1 MNMKQKTQ
9 YAAPEAEMLAPILK
23 SAILDA
29 SVILPET
36 EWRDEV
42 EL

>member
-1 MNMKQKTQ
+1 MKLKKT
-9 YAAPEAEMLAPILK
+9 YTGPDAELLAPILK

-29 SVILPET
+29 SVILPEAD
-36 EWRDEV
+36 WRDEV